1 MAGLLHQDARKSID
15 HLVLSARTDRVL
27 RLRPD
32 GGLSSPG
39 IPSTRC
45 GRLNWQST
53 NVLTTNPSGKS
64 ERRVLHNA
72 QKVTQGPSTALDFDD
87 PKTGDIICNNAEW
100 RTHMSVVTSIFR
112 MNAVLQRDSVKKRLK
127 TDQGTGFLDYSY
139 QLFRADDFLHL
150 HRNYGCV
157 ALIGASE

>member
-1 MAGLLHQDARKSID
+1 MISPQRQVGAARAAQRAEG
-15 HLVLSARTDRVL
+15 HPGALGGA
-27 RLRPD
+27 RLRRPKD
-32 GGLSSPG
+32 GRYHL
-39 IPSTRC
+39 
-45 GRLNWQST
+45 QQ
-53 NVLTTNPSGKS
+53 
-64 ERRVLHNA
+64 RRVAHA
-72 QKVTQGPSTALDFDD
+72 HVG
-87 PKTGDIICNNAEW
+87 G
-100 RTHMSVVTSIFR
+100 HVVGRIFR